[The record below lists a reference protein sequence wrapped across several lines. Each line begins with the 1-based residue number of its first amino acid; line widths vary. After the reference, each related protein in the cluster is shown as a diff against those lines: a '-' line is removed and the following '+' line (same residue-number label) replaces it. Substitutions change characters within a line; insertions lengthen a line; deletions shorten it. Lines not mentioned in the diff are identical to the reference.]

1 MGHGSIWHDRM
12 PSMPSPSCGERR
24 SLRTQPA
31 AVSKHFG
38 VLREVGLAAVIRRGQ
53 QRIYRLNSLEL
64 KPVHDWVS
72 KFEQV
77 WARQLDRIK
86 ERAERKASGQS
97 ESQQR
102 QSD

>member
-1 MGHGSIWHDRM
+1 MGHGSIWHDRV
-12 PSMPSPSCGERR
+12 PSMPSPELRPEEIIEDATGGGLEVLRR
-24 SLRTQPA
+24 
-31 AVSKHFG
+31 V
-38 VLREVGLAAVIRRGQ
+38 REVGLATVIRRGQ
-53 QRIYRLNSLEL
+53 QRIYRLKSLEL

-97 ESQQR
+97 ESQPR